1 MYYYLPLLYFGSLF
15 LSYRYNKLQ
24 QPFFYSLP
32 YMTTYGTIFYLLTEL
47 NYGMVYSYFIPLY
60 YIWVM
65 LQMNNI
71 GIHDSNHKQKLFLTC
86 YEMLNYFKWDIKK
99 ETELDKDK
107 QYMFSFHP
115 HGYLSFGFQRMV
127 LLEQLNKELGLT
139 KKTIPLI
146 HKMLFYVPFAR
157 ELLQYFG
164 SMECSLKNIE
174 HVLLRGHNLGIVL
187 GGVSE
192 MRYIEEN
199 TETFYVKPRNGL
211 FDISVKRNVPIVPV
225 VAVRENDTYNLHKYL
240 MTKDFLG
247 TDLHFFASKALMF
260 WMPKKTKIDIIIGN
274 PITETSKAK
283 LKEEYLKEL
292 NRIVLKYNYDRKLVF
307 I

>member
-47 NYGMVYSYFIPLY
+47 NYGMVYSYFMPLY

-146 HKMLFYVPFAR
+146 HKMLSMY
-157 ELLQYFG
+157 LLLESYY
-164 SMECSLKNIE
+164 NILDHGMFIKE
-174 HVLLRGHNLGIVL
+174 YYMYCYGHNLGIVL

-192 MRYIEEN
+192 MRHIEEN

-211 FDISVKRNVPIVPV
+211 FYFSEKKCANCTCCGKR
-225 VAVRENDTYNLHKYL
+225 K
-240 MTKDFLG
+240 
-247 TDLHFFASKALMF
+247 
-260 WMPKKTKIDIIIGN
+260 
-274 PITETSKAK
+274 
-283 LKEEYLKEL
+283 
-292 NRIVLKYNYDRKLVF
+292 
-307 I
+307 

>member
-47 NYGMVYSYFIPLY
+47 NYGMVYSYFMPLY

-71 GIHDSNHKQKLFLTC
+71 SIHDSNHKQKLFLTC

-174 HVLLRGHNLGIVL
+174 HVKVSYNDSSYTTRVL
-187 GGVSE
+187 KLINFFDWVSYYASI
-192 MRYIEEN
+192 MNKTNPYPVN
-199 TETFYVKPRNGL
+199 T
-211 FDISVKRNVPIVPV
+211 
-225 VAVRENDTYNLHKYL
+225 
-240 MTKDFLG
+240 
-247 TDLHFFASKALMF
+247 
-260 WMPKKTKIDIIIGN
+260 
-274 PITETSKAK
+274 ITK
-283 LKEEYLKEL
+283 LK
-292 NRIVLKYNYDRKLVF
+292 KLL
-307 I
+307 